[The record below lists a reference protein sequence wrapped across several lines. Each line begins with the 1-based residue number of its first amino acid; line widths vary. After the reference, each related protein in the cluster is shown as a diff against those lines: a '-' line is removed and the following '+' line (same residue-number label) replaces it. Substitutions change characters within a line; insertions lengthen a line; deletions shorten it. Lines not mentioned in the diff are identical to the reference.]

1 MKVLVKLFAGV
12 CVMMM
17 MVSCGGGDE
26 AKGDKAYNMSKRATG
41 DARRTQLKTAYM
53 HYGNA
58 IRANPDKVSKKLRDR
73 FIEMAVVRVT
83 MVLNE
88 GNSQMGAIPLLMDE
102 IEGQMTPAHI
112 NDVAPEL
119 RNQYAAFVV
128 QLGDSS
134 AARERFIDALAF
146 YDRAI
151 EKAADPTPFK
161 EKRASV
167 VRNVAQESLEIGQM
181 ELEMAMKDKK
191 EPDVEGLIRAEYYA
205 NVALYFD
212 ENFAAAKKLLSD
224 VRRENIGS
232 YAAFPM
238 VITDYTDTVMFR
250 RINRF
255 DILLA
260 IPALQTRGNTTVAEI
275 HMHNNSFNPMR
286 MNATHFA
293 IVDVNGREFPAAPA
307 KMEPEFLDQE
317 REGKFTL
324 RFPFS
329 GPRSSIQKIIY
340 RNTQGSHT
348 HYTEK
353 NFR

>member
-1 MKVLVKLFAGV
+1 MKSFVKLFTGA
-12 CVMMM
+12 CVAMML
-17 MVSCGGGDE
+17 VSCGGGDE

-58 IRANPDKVSKKLRDR
+58 IKANPDKASKKLRDR
-73 FIEMAVVRVT
+73 FIEMAIVRVT

-88 GNSQMGAIPLLMDE
+88 GNSRMGAIPLLMDE
-102 IEGQMTPAHI
+102 IEGQMTPQTI

-151 EKAADPTPFK
+151 EKAADASPSK
-161 EKRASV
+161 AKRAEV
-167 VRNVAQESLEIGQM
+167 IRNVAQESFEIGQM
-181 ELEMAMKDKK
+181 EFELAMKDKK
-191 EPDVEGLIRAEYYA
+191 EPDVEGLIKAEYYA
-205 NVALYFD
+205 QVALYFD
-212 ENFAAAKKLLSD
+212 STYNDAKKLLSN
-224 VRRENIGS
+224 VRRENVGS

-250 RINRF
+250 RINRW

-260 IPALQTRGNTTVAEI
+260 IPAIMSKGGSTTAEI
-275 HMHNNSFNPMR
+275 HMHNNSFNPLR
-286 MNATHFA
+286 MFSEHFS
-293 IVDVNGREFPAAPA
+293 IVDVNGREFKAAVS

-324 RFPFS
+324 RFPFG
-329 GPRSSIQKIIY
+329 GPTSSIQKFTY
-340 RNTQGSHT
+340 RNGP

>member
-1 MKVLVKLFAGV
+1 
-12 CVMMM
+12 MMM
-17 MVSCGGGDE
+17 MFVSCGGGDE
-26 AKGDKAYNMSKRATG
+26 SKGDKAYNMSKRASG

-58 IRANPDKVSKKLRDR
+58 IKANPDKVSKKLRDR
-73 FIEMAVVRVT
+73 FIEMAIVRVN

-88 GNSQMGAIPLLMDE
+88 GNAQMGAIPLLMDE
-102 IEGQMTPAHI
+102 IEAQMTPQHI
-112 NDVAPEL
+112 NEVAPEL

-134 AARERFIDALAF
+134 AARERFIDALAY

-151 EKAADPTPFK
+151 EKAADASPSRA
-161 EKRASV
+161 KRAEV
-167 VRNVAQESLEIGQM
+167 VKNVAQENYEIGLM
-181 ELEMAMKDKK
+181 EFEMATKNKK
-191 EPDVEGLIRAEYYA
+191 ELDVEGLIKAEYYA
-205 NVALYFD
+205 HVALYFD
-212 ENFAAAKKLLSD
+212 STFAPAKKLLSD

-250 RINRF
+250 RINRW

-260 IPALQTRGNTTVAEI
+260 IPALLTRGNSTTAEI
-275 HMHNNSFNPMR
+275 HMHNNSYNAMR
-286 MNATHFA
+286 MNSTHFA
-293 IVDVNGREFPAAPA
+293 LVDVNGREFKAGPA

-317 REGKFTL
+317 REGIF
-324 RFPFS
+324 RVSFPFG
-329 GPRSSIQKIIY
+329 GPRTSIQKIIY
-340 RNTQGSHT
+340 RNGP

-353 NFR
+353 NFM